1 MNTTYPGTKPSI
13 LETVD
18 QFITAVPWS
27 SANAVLVYRRFHG
40 GRVYV
45 CIRKWQR
52 HRTKGVWYPSKR
64 RCVIPLDDAVGLAYG
79 IQAAA
84 RGHATEKPDWLL
96 DWEEEEAERLGGAEE
111 SVASED
117 ADDS

>member
-1 MNTTYPGTKPSI
+1 MNATYPATKPSI

-27 SANAVLVYRRFHG
+27 SASAVLVHRRLHG

-45 CIRKWQR
+45 RIRKWNR
-52 HRTKGVWYPSKR
+52 HRTKGVWYPTKSGF
-64 RCVIPLDDAVGLAYG
+64 VIPLDDADGLAYG

-84 RGHATEKPDWLL
+84 RGHATEKPEWLL
-96 DWEEEEAERLGGAEE
+96 DWEEEEAERLGSAEE
-111 SVASED
+111 SEVQDD
-117 ADDS
+117 A